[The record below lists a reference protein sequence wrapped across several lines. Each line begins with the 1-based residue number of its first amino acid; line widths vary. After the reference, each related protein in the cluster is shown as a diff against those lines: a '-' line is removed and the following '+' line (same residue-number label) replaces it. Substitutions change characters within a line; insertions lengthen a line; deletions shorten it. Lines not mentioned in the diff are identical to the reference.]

1 MFGSCGETESKLP
14 KNKLT
19 RARQEAVIQDETFP
33 DFTFSACLEIHNSE
47 QTQEC
52 FCKRALKQHL
62 ERGRKLFDTNIIFGR
77 MYTTG

>member
-1 MFGSCGETESKLP
+1 MKHFLISHLALG
-14 KNKLT
+14 
-19 RARQEAVIQDETFP
+19 
-33 DFTFSACLEIHNSE
+33 FSGKDSNRPISLNEIHNSE